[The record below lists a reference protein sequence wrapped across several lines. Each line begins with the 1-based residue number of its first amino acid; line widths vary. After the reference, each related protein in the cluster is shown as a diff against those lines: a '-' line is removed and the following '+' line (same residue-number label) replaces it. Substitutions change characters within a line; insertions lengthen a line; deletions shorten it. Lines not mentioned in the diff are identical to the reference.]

1 MIQLARKR
9 RDWFPGAKFHITSRG
24 IRKSPLF
31 YDDVDREYYLD
42 LLAETKQRHPFKLH
56 TYCLMTNHI
65 HLQLET
71 IDTPT
76 GIIMHYLHNKYAKY
90 FNKRNDYTGH
100 VFENRYGSE
109 WIDSAAYELDVSK
122 YIHLNPLKANIVAKL
137 EDYPWS
143 SYRAYF
149 LREKNPLVTTEQVLS
164 YFPNSTPYEYDQ
176 YIHAGFCDPEFDEK
190 GKFVRKEQEKF
201 TLLYF

>member
-1 MIQLARKR
+1 MARKR

-24 IRKSPLF
+24 IRRSALF
-31 YDDVDREYYLD
+31 YDDEDRNHYLD
-42 LLAETKQRHPFKLH
+42 LLEETKRRHPFILH

-71 IDTPT
+71 INTPT

-90 FNKRNDYTGH
+90 FNKRNDYTGR

-122 YIHLNPLKANIVAKL
+122 YIHLNPLEANIVSKL

-143 SYRAYF
+143 SYRAYI
-149 LREKNPLVTTEQVLS
+149 LQEKNPLVTTEQILS
-164 YFPNSTPYEYDQ
+164 YFPNSNPDEYDK
-176 YIHAGFCDPEFDEK
+176 YINTGFCDPEFDEK
-190 GKFVRKEQEKF
+190 GKLIRKVHGKIS
-201 TLLYF
+201 LPYF